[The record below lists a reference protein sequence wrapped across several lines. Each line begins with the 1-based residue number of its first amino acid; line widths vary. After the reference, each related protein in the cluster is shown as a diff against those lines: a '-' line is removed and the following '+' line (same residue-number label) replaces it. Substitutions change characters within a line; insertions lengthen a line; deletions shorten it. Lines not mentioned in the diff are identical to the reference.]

1 MLPDKTAQPDDPAPP
16 CQASPHNTRTTRP
29 PPSLPGPQE
38 WRHLNGMKAL
48 GIPNTK
54 QFFEVTTIADALALW
69 KNLQERE
76 KGGQGRG
83 AGCWQGDR
91 GGDGRGAARQAAHRS

>member
-1 MLPDKTAQPDDPAPP
+1 
-16 CQASPHNTRTTRP
+16 
-29 PPSLPGPQE
+29 
-38 WRHLNGMKAL
+38 MKAL

-76 KGGQGRG
+76 KGGWVG
-83 AGCWQGDR
+83 AWA
-91 GGDGRGAARQAAHRS
+91 GGECLR